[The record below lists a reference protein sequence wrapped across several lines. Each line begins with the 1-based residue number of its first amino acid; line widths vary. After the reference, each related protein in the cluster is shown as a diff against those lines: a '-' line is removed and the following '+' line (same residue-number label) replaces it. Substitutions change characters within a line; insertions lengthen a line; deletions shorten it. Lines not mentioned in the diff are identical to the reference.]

1 MKNSIALRLAIAAR
15 ISVSLK
21 ADMVALNLNLPRF
34 EAILAFTLPRLQ
46 ADT

>member
-15 ISVSLK
+15 IFVSLK
-21 ADMVALNLNLPRF
+21 AHMMALNLNLPRF
-34 EAILAFTLPRLQ
+34 VSILAFTLPRLQ